1 MSFEHPMLGAR
12 FFRNCGQKVLQGA
25 VLPCFRVRPLSPL
38 LSCVVWRCGCEA
50 LLCIVCWLCQQ
61 RALSH
66 GSVSTVSNR
75 PLPNALPP
83 RSADG
88 CDAQASDYVAKVS
101 RSRHG
106 SPDGGLMQR
115 MVARLIPLSVE
126 DKAMHAWLHKVYS
139 E

>member
-1 MSFEHPMLGAR
+1 MDGGAS
-12 FFRNCGQKVLQGA
+12 
-25 VLPCFRVRPLSPL
+25 RPRELH
-38 LSCVVWRCGCEA
+38 CVVWRCSSVAWLYLFYGLWPY
-50 LLCIVCWLCQQ
+50 LLYGLCQQ
-61 RALSH
+61 RALSR

-101 RSRHG
+101 KSRHG